1 MYIYKAKCLRVVDG
15 DTIDAQI
22 DLGFDTHKV
31 IRIRLVGVNAAES
44 RTRDLEE
51 KARGLAAKQFVK
63 DILSKHKNEFVLH
76 SQGVGKYG
84 RCLGEIFLG
93 DVKLNEFMASG
104 VTASRM
110 RAVPDV
116 GQPYTTPKELPYP

>member
-15 DTIDAQI
+15 DTVDAQI

-44 RTRDLEE
+44 HTRDLEE

-63 DILSKHKNEFVLH
+63 DILKKHNNEFILH

-93 DVKLNEFMASG
+93 DVKLNELLITEG
-104 VTASRM
+104 H
-110 RAVPDV
+110 AVEYF
-116 GQPYTTPKELPYP
+116 GGKR